1 MRLTLVSLLILAS
14 CQAERAEPVQASPV
28 VAPEA
33 DPSSASRG
41 DLGWSEIRDDHYEA
55 DQWRWQYPSWAHA
68 EVEGTE
74 LERDY
79 DLRFASNPFMLHG
92 DFDGDGQTDVA
103 AWVESRSD
111 PAQIGVVV
119 VHRSR
124 GAHYFPAGGSNW
136 EVYPRG
142 EVGEGVGE
150 GAPPTLRGDALL
162 FVKPEA
168 TSSLRYWNGSEYVA
182 YHQGD

>member
-1 MRLTLVSLLILAS
+1 MRLAFVGLLILAA
-14 CQAERAEPVQASPV
+14 CQPERVEPVQAPPIDT
-28 VAPEA
+28 PEA
-33 DPSSASRG
+33 TTATASRD
-41 DLGWSEIRDDHYEA
+41 DLGWTEIRDDRYEA
-55 DQWRWQYPSWAHA
+55 DQWRWQYPSWAYA

-74 LERDY
+74 LERGY
-79 DLRFASNPFMLHG
+79 DLRSTSNPFMLHG

-111 PAQIGVVV
+111 PSEVGVVV
-119 VHRSR
+119 VHRSG
-124 GAHYFPAGGSNW
+124 GAHYFPAGGPNW

-142 EVGEGVGE
+142 EVGQGVGE
-150 GAPPTLRGDALL
+150 GASPTLEGDALL